1 MLTTIRLPTWLRS
14 SLANTALAV
23 SERAPIGARDVLEN
37 AAEIA
42 KWPFERAAWVIEWGL
57 LWPLQKRFDNR
68 ELAVGSVGALTLALG
83 AAAVLLWAM
92 PPNKGSALGAGAR
105 SGPKIA
111 SKALPPHASASN
123 HAPLLHGA
131 APVFAPPSGAA
142 APKIAGAKALRSASP
157 PANRHLEAGLAS
169 ISSAPAIQG
178 KPAGPVAIAIARRF
192 SEAFVFYETGQT
204 SARVRAT
211 FASTATSALVHS
223 LLKRPPRQPASVKV
237 PKAKVL
243 NVVAGPSSGGIYVIS
258 VSLLRIGVT
267 SELRIEME
275 KAKHGSWHVT
285 NVLG

>member
-1 MLTTIRLPTWLRS
+1 MLTTIRLPTRLRS
-14 SLANTALAV
+14 SLANAALAV
-23 SERAPIGARDVLEN
+23 SERAPIGARDALDN
-37 AAEIA
+37 AAEIV
-42 KWPFERAAWVIEWGL
+42 KWPFERAAWVIERGL

-92 PPNKGSALGAGAR
+92 PPNKDPAIGAGVR
-105 SGPKIA
+105 SGPKVA
-111 SKALPPHASASN
+111 SKAPSPHASANN

-157 PANRHLEAGLAS
+157 PANSHPAGLAS
-169 ISSAPAIQG
+169 ISTAPTIQG
-178 KPAGPVAIAIARRF
+178 KPAGPVAIATARRF

-211 FASTATSALVHS
+211 FASTATPALVHS